1 MDQAV
6 KARWAVAALF
16 MANGFTMGSFAP
28 QIPLFLP
35 RHDITESTLGMMLFA
50 MGLGAVAA
58 MLFSG
63 RLIARLGL
71 RRTLT
76 IFSLAIIPV
85 LPAVV
90 LAPSVPA
97 LAVGL
102 AAMGAAI
109 GCMDVAMNAQAVEVE
124 RSLGRAI
131 MSSSHGFWS
140 LGGFAA
146 AGLGGVVIAHGGAG
160 AHALAAAALA
170 GIVIVL
176 ALRHIPASAPR
187 PAEAPQQRLH
197 LLPRDP
203 ALWLLGMI
211 SLLAMVPEGAVLDWG
226 ALYIR
231 TELGADIAASGLAY
245 SLFAGAMALMR
256 FLGDGLR
263 NRHGAVRTLRV
274 SALIGATGLMA
285 AAAAPSPPVA
295 ILAFGLA
302 GLGVANMIPVIFSAA
317 GNHPG
322 AASGTA
328 ISFVTMLGYSG
339 ILIAPTSIG
348 FIAETVGFRVTF
360 AGLACLLVLVALNAR
375 RAGAAEPVRQG
386 LPA

>member
-1 MDQAV
+1 
-6 KARWAVAALF
+6 

-35 RHDITESTLGMMLFA
+35 RHDITESTLGLMLFA

-90 LAPSVPA
+90 LAPSVPT
-97 LAVGL
+97 LAIGL

-146 AGLGGVVIAHGGAG
+146 AGLGGLIIAHGGAE
-160 AHALAAAALA
+160 AHALVAAALA
-170 GIVIVL
+170 GIMIAL
-176 ALRHIPASAPR
+176 ALRHIPTSAPR
-187 PAEAPQQRLH
+187 PAEAPPRLH

-211 SLLAMVPEGAVLDWG
+211 SLMAMVPEGAVLDWG

-231 TELGADIAASGLAY
+231 TELGADIAASGMAY

-285 AAAAPSPPVA
+285 AAAAPSAPVA

-322 AASGTA
+322 AASGAA
-328 ISFVTMLGYSG
+328 ISFVTMMGYSG
-339 ILIAPTSIG
+339 ILVAPTSIG

-360 AGLACLLVLVALNAR
+360 AGLACLLLLVALNAT
-375 RAGAAEPVRQG
+375 RARAAEPVQRG
-386 LPA
+386 VPA